1 MARPEPQFD
10 QQIQLIDEIERNY
23 PQAQS
28 NPDAR
33 LMYLFE
39 CLITHSPEN
48 ALQLLTR
55 HRKNG
60 IQSLRNIQGSI
71 ATLADQLL
79 GRQQL
84 SLVEDLMQLATEWH
98 VSIDSKICQK
108 LAKAYRQKGDFPKAR
123 EILYSIIKKD
133 RSNAAAILRDLYEMA
148 RTEGQDS
155 EAHSLLGQ
163 LVLAD
168 PSPATTIFAYK
179 ERSDLAPTEGPPVRI
194 ALLSSYTL
202 DPLVPYLD
210 FECRLAGLV
219 PEFYIAS
226 FNQYMQEILQA
237 SSGLYRFKPEI
248 VFVAVAIEDLY
259 PAVGGYP
266 STQELDKARVEI
278 RERIHAVVDALSE
291 RCDAL
296 VAVHEFV
303 LMHRSPHG
311 ILDNR
316 SPNGLAGWIEQL
328 NRALADFFRTQERAY
343 LLPLGDVLGW
353 AGKMQSYNPK
363 MQYMAGMRLSGA
375 ALPELARHYM
385 RYVKPM
391 KGLTRKCIVL
401 DLDGTLW
408 GGIAAEL
415 GIEGVQLGP
424 SALGAEY
431 VAFQEAL
438 LSLTRRGILLALC
451 SKNNPDDVLPII
463 QNHPYM
469 RLREEHFAATRIN
482 WRNKAENMR
491 ELAEELNIG
500 LDSLVFFDDNPNE
513 RELIRQLLPEVMTV
527 DLPTDPARYR
537 ATLETMSDFELLALT
552 REDELRGAQYQAM
565 HKREAVRKSS
575 VTLDEYLHSLE
586 IVAEVESATPDSVG
600 RLVQMFNKTNQF
612 NLTTRRYQAA
622 DMSRF
627 IDAEKYR
634 VYTLN
639 VRDRFGDHGL
649 VGAAIVH
656 EKGDRWHI
664 DSLLMSCRVM
674 GLSVERAFL
683 HEIDEDA
690 RRAGIKTLIGEF
702 IPTKKNQPVETFY
715 SDHGFT
721 HVEDVDKQQFWELD
735 LACAKIEKPA
745 WVALTGAA

>member
-1 MARPEPQFD
+1 MARPKPQAD

-133 RSNAAAILRDLYEMA
+133 RTNAATILGDLYEMA

-179 ERSDLAPTEGPPVRI
+179 ERSDLAPAEGPPVRI

-219 PEFYIAS
+219 PEFYIAP

-296 VAVHEFV
+296 
-303 LMHRSPHG
+303 
-311 ILDNR
+311 
-316 SPNGLAGWIEQL
+316 
-328 NRALADFFRTQERAY
+328 
-343 LLPLGDVLGW
+343 
-353 AGKMQSYNPK
+353 
-363 MQYMAGMRLSGA
+363 
-375 ALPELARHYM
+375 
-385 RYVKPM
+385 
-391 KGLTRKCIVL
+391 
-401 DLDGTLW
+401 
-408 GGIAAEL
+408 
-415 GIEGVQLGP
+415 
-424 SALGAEY
+424 
-431 VAFQEAL
+431 
-438 LSLTRRGILLALC
+438 
-451 SKNNPDDVLPII
+451 
-463 QNHPYM
+463 
-469 RLREEHFAATRIN
+469 
-482 WRNKAENMR
+482 
-491 ELAEELNIG
+491 
-500 LDSLVFFDDNPNE
+500 
-513 RELIRQLLPEVMTV
+513 
-527 DLPTDPARYR
+527 
-537 ATLETMSDFELLALT
+537 
-552 REDELRGAQYQAM
+552 
-565 HKREAVRKSS
+565 
-575 VTLDEYLHSLE
+575 
-586 IVAEVESATPDSVG
+586 
-600 RLVQMFNKTNQF
+600 
-612 NLTTRRYQAA
+612 
-622 DMSRF
+622 
-627 IDAEKYR
+627 
-634 VYTLN
+634 
-639 VRDRFGDHGL
+639 
-649 VGAAIVH
+649 
-656 EKGDRWHI
+656 
-664 DSLLMSCRVM
+664 
-674 GLSVERAFL
+674 
-683 HEIDEDA
+683 
-690 RRAGIKTLIGEF
+690 
-702 IPTKKNQPVETFY
+702 
-715 SDHGFT
+715 
-721 HVEDVDKQQFWELD
+721 
-735 LACAKIEKPA
+735 
-745 WVALTGAA
+745 